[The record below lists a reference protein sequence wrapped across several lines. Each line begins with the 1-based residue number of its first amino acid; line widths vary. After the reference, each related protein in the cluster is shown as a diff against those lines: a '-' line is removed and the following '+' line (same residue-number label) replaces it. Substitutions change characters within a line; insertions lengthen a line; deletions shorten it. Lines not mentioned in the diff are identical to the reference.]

1 MQETQTEK
9 VNLLDLDKD
18 GMIRFF
24 TSIGEKAFRA
34 QQLLRWIHKNG
45 VSDFD
50 LMTDISFAL
59 REKLKKIAII
69 EGPKVLSEQL
79 SNDGT
84 RKWLFSAGKNSA
96 IETIYIPETN
106 RGTLC
111 VSSQVGCI
119 LNCKFCHTGQQG
131 FQRNLK
137 ASEIIGQ
144 MWHVVHELKK
154 LNPEQIRSPIT
165 NVVFMGMGEP
175 LLNYD
180 NVLIAIRLMQED
192 LAYCLSKKR
201 VTVSTSGVIPFMDKL
216 IADTDVS
223 LAVSLHA
230 ATDEVRTKIMP
241 INKKYSLDILMKTC
255 KDYVAKNKKRK
266 VTMEYVMLDGIN
278 DQKEHAYQ
286 LIKLLKN
293 VPSKINLIPFN
304 PFSGSSYA
312 CSTPEAIKKFQDIL
326 IANKF
331 IATIRKTRG
340 EDIDAACGQLAGRVK
355 DRTRRSIP
363 YKQERKYHLPVV
375 IVQNTE
381 QNSEDVQSTH

>member
-1 MQETQTEK
+1 MSEEK

-24 TSIGEKAFRA
+24 TDMGEKAFRA
-34 QQLLRWIHKNG
+34 QQLLRWIHKMG
-45 VSDFD
+45 VTDFD
-50 LMTDISFAL
+50 LMTDVSIAL
-59 REKLKKIAII
+59 REKLKKVAMVQA
-69 EGPKVLSEQL
+69 PKLLSEQI
-79 SNDGT
+79 SSDGT
-84 RKWLFSAGKNSA
+84 RKWLFSAGNNSA
-96 IETIYIPETN
+96 IETIFIPETN

-131 FQRNLK
+131 FQRNLQ

-144 MWHVVHELKK
+144 LWYVVRELKK
-154 LNPEQIRSPIT
+154 LYPEKIRSPIT

-175 LLNYD
+175 LLNYE
-180 NVLIAIRLMQED
+180 NVLIAINLMQED

-201 VTVSTSGVIPFMDKL
+201 ITVSTSGVVPFMDKL
-216 IADTDVS
+216 IADTNVS
-223 LAVSLHA
+223 LALSLHA
-230 ATDEVRTKIMP
+230 PTDEIRTKIMP

-255 KDYVAKNKKRK
+255 KEYVAKNKKRK
-266 VTMEYVMLDGIN
+266 VTMEYIMLDSIN

-286 LIKLLKN
+286 LVKLLKN

-304 PFSGSSYA
+304 PFSGSKYNS
-312 CSTPEAIKKFQDIL
+312 SSRETVTKFQDIL
-326 IANKF
+326 IAHGF

-363 YKQERKYHLPVV
+363 YRQERKYHLPVV
-375 IVQNTE
+375 IVP
-381 QNSEDVQSTH
+381 SEDSQATH

>member
-1 MQETQTEK
+1 MKNISEEK

-24 TSIGEKAFRA
+24 TDMGEKAFRA
-34 QQLLRWIHKNG
+34 QQLLRWIHKMG
-45 VSDFD
+45 VTDFD
-50 LMTDISFAL
+50 LMTDVSVAL
-59 REKLKKIAII
+59 REKLKKVAMVQA
-69 EGPKVLSEQL
+69 PKLLSEQI

-84 RKWLFSAGKNSA
+84 RKWLFSAGSNSA
-96 IETIYIPETN
+96 IETIFIPETN

-131 FQRNLK
+131 FQRNLQ

-144 MWHVVHELKK
+144 LWYVVRELKK
-154 LNPEQIRSPIT
+154 LYPEKIRSPIT

-180 NVLIAIRLMQED
+180 NVLVAINLMQED

-201 VTVSTSGVIPFMDKL
+201 ITVSTSGVVPFMDKL
-216 IADTDVS
+216 IADTNVS
-223 LAVSLHA
+223 LALSLHA
-230 ATDEVRTKIMP
+230 PTDEIRTKIMP

-266 VTMEYVMLDGIN
+266 VTMEYIMLDGIN

-286 LIKLLKN
+286 LVKLLKN

-304 PFSGSSYA
+304 PFSGSKYNS
-312 CSTPEAIKKFQDIL
+312 SSRETVTKFQDIL
-326 IANKF
+326 IAHGF

-363 YKQERKYHLPVV
+363 YRQERKYHLPVV
-375 IVQNTE
+375 IVP
-381 QNSEDVQSTH
+381 SPEDSQTTH

>member
-1 MQETQTEK
+1 LKNISEEK

-24 TSIGEKAFRA
+24 TDMGEKAFRA
-34 QQLLRWIHKNG
+34 QQLLRWIHKMG
-45 VSDFD
+45 VTDFD
-50 LMTDISFAL
+50 LMTDVSVAL
-59 REKLKKIAII
+59 REKLKKVAMVQA
-69 EGPKVLSEQL
+69 PKLLSEQI

-84 RKWLFSAGKNSA
+84 RKWLFSAGSNSA
-96 IETIYIPETN
+96 IETIFIPETN

-131 FQRNLK
+131 FQRNLQ

-144 MWHVVHELKK
+144 LWYVVRELKK
-154 LNPEQIRSPIT
+154 LYPEKIRSPIT

-180 NVLIAIRLMQED
+180 NVLVAINLMQED

-201 VTVSTSGVIPFMDKL
+201 ITVSTSGVVPFMDKL
-216 IADTDVS
+216 IADTNVS
-223 LAVSLHA
+223 LALSLHA
-230 ATDEVRTKIMP
+230 PTDEIRTKIMP

-266 VTMEYVMLDGIN
+266 VTMEYIMLDGIN

-286 LIKLLKN
+286 LVKLLKN

-304 PFSGSSYA
+304 PFSGSKYNS
-312 CSTPEAIKKFQDIL
+312 SSRETVTKFQDIL
-326 IANKF
+326 IAHGF

-363 YKQERKYHLPVV
+363 YRQERKYHLPVV
-375 IVQNTE
+375 IVP
-381 QNSEDVQSTH
+381 SPEDSQTTH